1 MDIYKRIVKIDI
13 LCIKLYMDK
22 KLINNK
28 RKEIISRINIYV
40 FGNCYIYI

>member
-13 LCIKLYMDK
+13 LCIKLYMEKK

-28 RKEIISRINIYV
+28 RKEII
-40 FGNCYIYI
+40 